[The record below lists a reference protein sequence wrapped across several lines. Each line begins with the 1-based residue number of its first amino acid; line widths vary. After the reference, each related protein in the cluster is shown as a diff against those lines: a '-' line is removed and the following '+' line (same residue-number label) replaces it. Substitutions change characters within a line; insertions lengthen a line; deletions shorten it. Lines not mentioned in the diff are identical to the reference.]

1 MTIICIDP
9 AIQDYLRIL
18 ADFLEKSPLMD
29 SPDTAQRIK
38 RIKER
43 TMSISEAIRP
53 GLLNDVDYAGYVLA
67 YSLTNEYAEKVQ
79 PNLSNIHGERT
90 VCI

>member
-1 MTIICIDP
+1 
-9 AIQDYLRIL
+9 
-18 ADFLEKSPLMD
+18 MD

-53 GLLNDVDYAGYVLA
+53 GLLNDVDYAGYVRA
-67 YSLTNEYAEKVQ
+67 YCLTKEFAEKVH
-79 PNLSNIHGERT
+79 PNLSDIHGERT